1 MNNIQENDIKIRTLD
16 DINKDISN
24 LEEEM
29 SVPTLPQYQKASLR
43 KKYHALLVERSKY
56 LK

>member
-1 MNNIQENDIKIRTLD
+1 MRTLD

-29 SVPTLPQYQKASLR
+29 SVPTLPQYQKAALR
-43 KKYHALLVERSKY
+43 KKYHSLLVERSKY

>member
-1 MNNIQENDIKIRTLD
+1 MRNLD
-16 DINKDISN
+16 DINKDIAN

-29 SVPTLPQYQKASLR
+29 AVPTLPQYQKAALR
-43 KKYHALLVERSKY
+43 KKYHSLLVERSKF

>member
-1 MNNIQENDIKIRTLD
+1 MRTLD
-16 DINKDISN
+16 DINKDIAN

-43 KKYHALLVERSKY
+43 KKYHALLVERSKF